1 MSSSF
6 KIKPLGALL
15 YVVHTIEIGERK
27 LKCIPHTYTK
37 YAVNLFFPIF
47 YVFVSRCMTL
57 IIGIIGKGIFS
68 CYVLHNITCTH
79 KLLTCL
85 LNVCAELPPD
95 MQFSSA
101 NVISICG
108 YGILF
113 IVSSMAN
120 LTVLNIL
127 VRRYKKTKSRVNLLL
142 IHLAIAD
149 LLVRSQLFIS
159 AAASLIDSS
168 SIHRR

>member
-1 MSSSF
+1 M
-6 KIKPLGALL
+6 
-15 YVVHTIEIGERK
+15 
-27 LKCIPHTYTK
+27 
-37 YAVNLFFPIF
+37 
-47 YVFVSRCMTL
+47 L
-57 IIGIIGKGIFS
+57 II
-68 CYVLHNITCTH
+68 YL
-79 KLLTCL
+79 
-85 LNVCAELPPD
+85 CAELPPD

-149 LLVRSQLFIS
+149 LLVSEIVINHFGVNRSFFLF
-159 AAASLIDSS
+159 
-168 SIHRR
+168 R